1 MSGSAFIEELGR
13 PTCPGLPF
21 QRGKRMAS
29 PRNRTR
35 FGAVLAVAILS
46 GTSWILAS
54 DVEVITESEVE
65 LHTGLIT
72 GVRALKGS
80 RKELTLLE
88 KESKEK
94 KFTVDRQTLIYQL
107 TARNREIFAEQDKV
121 DQIVKDTNHY
131 RRSILELKEGEIDV
145 VLGALGQQSTSEF
158 AGGRAAE
165 KTERGGKTRS
175 VYKWRNAAGALN
187 QSQLSFGNEEEQ
199 RRKDYGMPGRLREK
213 QKAIVVAKRTGDDTL
228 MVLLLGSDEV
238 KKENALKE
246 AAADD
251 GEAGRKLK
259 NIKQLINEAEEL
271 KGSERDRLLTKAY
284 SRLREIIEKYPNTK
298 EAEEANKLLSDK

>member
-1 MSGSAFIEELGR
+1 MRL
-13 PTCPGLPF
+13 
-21 QRGKRMAS
+21 K
-29 PRNRTR
+29 
-35 FGAVLAVAILS
+35 AVLAVAFLS
-46 GTSWILAS
+46 GASWILAS

-65 LHTGLIT
+65 LHTGIIT
-72 GVRALKGS
+72 AVKALRGS

-131 RRSILELKEGEIDV
+131 RRSILELKEGEMDV
-145 VLGALGQQSTSEF
+145 VLGALGQQSTREYAS
-158 AGGRAAE
+158 GNTAE
-165 KTERGGKTRS
+165 KTERGGQNRTVVKR
-175 VYKWRNAAGALN
+175 RNAQGAFN
-187 QSQLSFGNEEEQ
+187 QSQLSFANEEEQ

-228 MVLLLGSDEV
+228 MVLLLGSDE
-238 KKENALKE
+238 KKEEAPRE
-246 AAADD
+246 AATD

-271 KGSERDRLLTKAY
+271 KGSERDKLLTKAY
-284 SRLREIIEKYPNTK
+284 NRLREIIEKYPNTK